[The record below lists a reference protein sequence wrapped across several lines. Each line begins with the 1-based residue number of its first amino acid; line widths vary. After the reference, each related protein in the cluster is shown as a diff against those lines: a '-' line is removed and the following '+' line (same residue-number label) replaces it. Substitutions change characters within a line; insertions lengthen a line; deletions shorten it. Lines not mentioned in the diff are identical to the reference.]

1 MMEKGTADITTM
13 IIDVVTTRGM
23 TMIKVMAATMIVV
36 TMILVAMIL
45 VTMIAI
51 TVATAIATTTTTDA
65 LNVLEGWGDSES

>member
-13 IIDVVTTRGM
+13 IIDVVTTKGM

-36 TMILVAMIL
+36 TMIL

-65 LNVLEGWGDSES
+65 LNVLEGLGDSES

>member
-13 IIDVVTTRGM
+13 IIDVVTTKGM
-23 TMIKVMAATMIVV
+23 TMIKVMAAT
-36 TMILVAMIL
+36 MIL

-51 TVATAIATTTTTDA
+51 TVATAIATTTTTTTDA

>member
-13 IIDVVTTRGM
+13 IIDVVTTKGM
-23 TMIKVMAATMIVV
+23 TMIKVMAAAMIVV
-36 TMILVAMIL
+36 TMIL

>member
-13 IIDVVTTRGM
+13 IIDVVTTKGM

-36 TMILVAMIL
+36 TMIL